1 MANPMSK
8 YSYVVSCIKFERE
21 GRTKIQNNEG
31 YEVLYKVN
39 IKIKKKRFKKRY
51 SMPKLHSKRCDQMST
66 GYSSG

>member
-39 IKIKKKRFKKRY
+39 IKIK
-51 SMPKLHSKRCDQMST
+51 
-66 GYSSG
+66 